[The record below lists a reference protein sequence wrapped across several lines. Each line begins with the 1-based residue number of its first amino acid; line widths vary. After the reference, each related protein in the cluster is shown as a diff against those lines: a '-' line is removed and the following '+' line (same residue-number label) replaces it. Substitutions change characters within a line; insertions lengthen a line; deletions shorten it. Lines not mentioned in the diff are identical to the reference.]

1 MELINQ
7 IFDIQSNED
16 FEKIALEVY
25 SFQKENC
32 AVYSE
37 YLTAL
42 NKPKPTSVSEIPFLP
57 ISFFKS
63 HKVVCGDSKEQ
74 VLFKSSGTG
83 GERSHHFVLDTEI
96 YKRSFTAIYNDQIGD
111 PKDQVILALLP
122 NYMEQGES
130 SLVYM
135 VDELIKQSESE
146 LSGFFLENHLDLI
159 SNYEQAIALGKSAVI
174 FGVSYALLDLA
185 ELNPNLSK
193 ATVIETGGMKGRR
206 KELSKKEMHDI
217 LKEGFNCESIS
228 SEYGM
233 TELLSQSYSN
243 SDGKFDQPAWMK
255 IIIRD
260 INDPFS
266 YVREGKS
273 GGINIVDLANL
284 NSCSFIATQ
293 DLGKMTNNQ
302 FEILGR
308 FDNSD
313 IRGCNLLME

>member
-16 FEKIALEVY
+16 FEKAALKVY

-32 AVYSE
+32 DVYSE
-37 YLTAL
+37 YISAL
-42 NKPKPTSVSEIPFLP
+42 NKPEPTKVCEIPFLP
-57 ISFFKS
+57 IAFFKS
-63 HKVVCGDSKEQ
+63 HKVVCGDSQEQ

-83 GERSHHFVLDTEI
+83 GERSQHFILDAGL
-96 YKRSFTAIYNDQIGD
+96 YKKSFSAIYNDQIGN

-122 NYMEQGES
+122 NYLEQGES

-135 VDELIKQSESE
+135 VDELIKQSESP

-159 SNYEQAIALGKSAVI
+159 SNYEKAITAGKSVVI
-174 FGVSYALLDLA
+174 FGVSYALLNLA
-185 ELNPNLSK
+185 ELKPNLSK
-193 ATVIETGGMKGRR
+193 ATIIETGGMKGRR
-206 KELSKKEMHDI
+206 KELSKKELHDI
-217 LKEGFNCESIS
+217 LKEGFNCETIS

-255 IIIRD
+255 IRIRD

-273 GGINIVDLANL
+273 GGINIIDLANL

-293 DLGKMTNNQ
+293 DLGKITNDQ

-313 IRGCNLLME
+313 IRGCNLLIE